1 MRREV
6 RMSLLVLENP
16 RRKVRCNLEYPTLAV
31 LRQKQGKER
40 STQIIPVRPWC
51 DGPQRESRPP
61 GLCIF
66 CISSNHRHVRKS
78 FDARSRYIAGS
89 PHPGFPLMGSYR
101 WRLLELLRQDSQR
114 ILCLGTVQCR
124 KAREVQNVP
133 SKILAVLAQLEL
145 EAGSEIRHDTRRVL
159 LVEFVLLV
167 DDDPDAPSAMLVKEE
182 VDIAVQGQKG
192 VLNARVVGVMYEEQ
206 T

>member
-1 MRREV
+1 M
-6 RMSLLVLENP
+6 
-16 RRKVRCNLEYPTLAV
+16 
-31 LRQKQGKER
+31 
-40 STQIIPVRPWC
+40 
-51 DGPQRESRPP
+51 
-61 GLCIF
+61 
-66 CISSNHRHVRKS
+66 
-78 FDARSRYIAGS
+78 
-89 PHPGFPLMGSYR
+89 
-101 WRLLELLRQDSQR
+101 
-114 ILCLGTVQCR
+114 
-124 KAREVQNVP
+124 P